1 MCIRHL
7 MGDNLNVVLIDLF
20 YDLLLDTWFLHDDFD
35 AISFSLQTLPQAL
48 KNLLIDKAPD

>member
-1 MCIRHL
+1 

-20 YDLLLDTWFLHDDFD
+20 YDLLLDTWFLYDDFG
-35 AISFSLQTLPQAL
+35 AILFSLQTLPRAL